1 MPVVWGLFFIVALFG
16 LKFKWLLLVMIALV
30 LNGANLHGYIKCNF
44 GANKDV
50 KTVGSDFLKAQVFK
64 NAVDMLTKNAQPPL
78 VHKSGN
84 NTGIV

>member
-1 MPVVWGLFFIVALFG
+1 
-16 LKFKWLLLVMIALV
+16 MIALS

-50 KTVGSDFLKAQVFK
+50 KSVGSDFLKAQVFK